1 MGYIE
6 GMDNLEEYA
15 VPIRI
20 RIFAGQVNA
29 AANLGTWCFV
39 SSESLMYSTC
49 IMEKEFLG
57 FLKLGKCLEIMEEHK
72 EDMHRPF
79 IISDPLGLVWM
90 SEYVYL
96 ENKPAMLIILG
107 PMFLSQTSVKHIEKA
122 LRERVSSIHMQRQ
135 MMRTLANVPV
145 IPLTSLNQYGKML
158 HFTLTSEKIQTSDF
172 LYYGEQNSG
181 NNILEQEDKV
191 QTGQPEMNPERILR
205 GEKMILQA
213 IRDGNPAYEEILE
226 RESNYNSGFISMT
239 GDALRD
245 WKNTQLVF
253 NALCSRAAM
262 DGGISVHAAKEIELC
277 ISGEI
282 EKCKTITELKNIAGN
297 MLDEYVKRVRE
308 GQETPLIS
316 KAIQE
321 CCDYIRANVL
331 SSLTVE
337 SIAKELGYTT
347 YYFTKKFS
355 KEMGIKVTDYIKQT
369 RIEYAK
375 IVLITTTKSIQD
387 ISDSLHFGTRN
398 YFSKVFREITGMSPA
413 EFRENAGRKG

>member
-15 VPIRI
+15 VSIRI

-39 SSESLMYSTC
+39 PQAGLIYSTC

-57 FLKLGKCLEIMEEHK
+57 FFKLGKCLEIMEEHK
-72 EDMHRPF
+72 KEMNRPF

-90 SEYVYL
+90 GEYVYQ
-96 ENKPAMLIILG
+96 ENNPTMLIVLG
-107 PMFLSQTSVKHIEKA
+107 PMFLSQTSVKHIENA
-122 LRERVSSIHMQRQ
+122 LRERVSSVHMQRQ
-135 MMRTLANVPV
+135 MMRTLAIVPV
-145 IPLTSLNQYGKML
+145 IPMTSLNQYGKML

-172 LYYGEQNSG
+172 IYYEEKN
-181 NNILEQEDKV
+181 QESLGFDQEEKE
-191 QTGQPEMNPERILR
+191 PLEMNPERIIR

-213 IRDGNPAYEEILE
+213 IRDGNPAYGEILE
-226 RESNYNSGFISMT
+226 KESNYNSGFISMT
-239 GDALRD
+239 GDTLRD

-262 DGGISVHAAKEIELC
+262 EGGVSVHAAKEIELR
-277 ISGEI
+277 ISGDI
-282 EKCKTITELKNIAGN
+282 ENCKTIAELKNIAGS
-297 MLDEYVKRVRE
+297 MIEEYIKRVRE
-308 GQETPLIS
+308 GQESPMIS

-331 SSLTVE
+331 YPLTAE

-347 YYFTKKFS
+347 YYFTKKFN
-355 KEMGIKVTDYIKQT
+355 KEMGIKVTDYIKQA

-375 IVLITTTKSIQD
+375 IMLLTTARSIQD
-387 ISDSLHFGTRN
+387 ISDMLHFGTRN
-398 YFSKVFREITGMSPA
+398 YFSKVFREITGMTPA
-413 EFRENAGRKG
+413 EFRENAGKKG

>member
-39 SSESLMYSTC
+39 PQAGLIYSTC

-57 FLKLGKCLEIMEEHK
+57 FFKLGKCLEIMEEHK
-72 EDMHRPF
+72 KEMNRPF

-90 SEYVYL
+90 GEYVYQ
-96 ENKPAMLIILG
+96 ENNPTMLIVLG
-107 PMFLSQTSVKHIEKA
+107 PMFLSQTSVKHIENA
-122 LRERVSSIHMQRQ
+122 LRERVSSVHMQRQ
-135 MMRTLANVPV
+135 MMRTLAIVPV
-145 IPLTSLNQYGKML
+145 IPMTSLNQYGKML

-172 LYYGEQNSG
+172 IYYEEKN
-181 NNILEQEDKV
+181 QESLGFDQEEKE
-191 QTGQPEMNPERILR
+191 PLEMNPERIIR

-213 IRDGNPAYEEILE
+213 IRDGNPAYGEILE
-226 RESNYNSGFISMT
+226 KESNYNSGFISMT
-239 GDALRD
+239 GDTLRD

-262 DGGISVHAAKEIELC
+262 EGGVSVHAAKEIELR
-277 ISGEI
+277 ISGDI
-282 EKCKTITELKNIAGN
+282 ENCKTIAELKNIAGS
-297 MLDEYVKRVRE
+297 MIEEYIKRVRE
-308 GQETPLIS
+308 GQESPMIS

-331 SSLTVE
+331 YPLTAE

-347 YYFTKKFS
+347 YYFTKKFN
-355 KEMGIKVTDYIKQT
+355 KEMGIKVTDYIKQA

-375 IVLITTTKSIQD
+375 IMLLTTARSIQD
-387 ISDSLHFGTRN
+387 ISDMLHFGTRN
-398 YFSKVFREITGMSPA
+398 YFSKVFREITGMTPA
-413 EFRENAGRKG
+413 EFRENAGKKG

>member
-15 VPIRI
+15 VSIRI

-39 SSESLMYSTC
+39 PQAGLIYSTC

-57 FLKLGKCLEIMEEHK
+57 FFKLGKCLEIMEEHK
-72 EDMHRPF
+72 KEMNRPF

-90 SEYVYL
+90 GEYVYQ
-96 ENKPAMLIILG
+96 ENNPTMLIVLG
-107 PMFLSQTSVKHIEKA
+107 PMFLSQTSVKHIENA
-122 LRERVSSIHMQRQ
+122 LRERVSSVYMQRQ
-135 MMRTLANVPV
+135 MMRTLAIVPV
-145 IPLTSLNQYGKML
+145 IPMTSLNQYGKML
-158 HFTLTSEKIQTSDF
+158 HFTLTSEKIQTFDF
-172 LYYGEQNSG
+172 IYYEEKN
-181 NNILEQEDKV
+181 QESLGFDQEEKE
-191 QTGQPEMNPERILR
+191 PLEMNPERIIR

-213 IRDGNPAYEEILE
+213 IRDGNPAYGEILE
-226 RESNYNSGFISMT
+226 KESNYNSGFISMT
-239 GDALRD
+239 GDTLRD

-262 DGGISVHAAKEIELC
+262 EGGVSVHAAKEIELR
-277 ISGEI
+277 ISGDI
-282 EKCKTITELKNIAGN
+282 ENCKTIAELKNIAGS
-297 MLDEYVKRVRE
+297 MIEEYIKRVRE
-308 GQETPLIS
+308 GQESPMIS

-331 SSLTVE
+331 YPLTAE

-347 YYFTKKFS
+347 YYFTKKFN
-355 KEMGIKVTDYIKQT
+355 KEMGIKVTDYIKQA

-375 IVLITTTKSIQD
+375 IMLLTTARSIQD
-387 ISDSLHFGTRN
+387 ISDMLHFGTRN
-398 YFSKVFREITGMSPA
+398 YFSKVFREITGMTPA
-413 EFRENAGRKG
+413 EFRENAGKKG

>member
-39 SSESLMYSTC
+39 PQAGLIYSTC

-57 FLKLGKCLEIMEEHK
+57 FFKLGKCLEIMEEHK
-72 EDMHRPF
+72 EEMNRPF

-90 SEYVYL
+90 GEYVYQ
-96 ENKPAMLIILG
+96 ENNPTMLIVLG
-107 PMFLSQTSVKHIEKA
+107 PMFLSQTSVKHIENA
-122 LRERVSSIHMQRQ
+122 LRERVSSVHMQRQ
-135 MMRTLANVPV
+135 MMRTLAIVPV
-145 IPLTSLNQYGKML
+145 IPMTSLNQYGKML
-158 HFTLTSEKIQTSDF
+158 HFSLTSEKIQTSDF
-172 LYYGEQNSG
+172 IYYEEKNPESLGFD
-181 NNILEQEDKV
+181 QEEKE
-191 QTGQPEMNPERILR
+191 PLEMNPERILR

-213 IRDGNPAYEEILE
+213 IRDGNPAYGEILE
-226 RESNYNSGFISMT
+226 KESNYNSGFISMT
-239 GDALRD
+239 GDTLRD

-262 DGGISVHAAKEIELC
+262 EGGVSVHAAKEIELR
-277 ISGEI
+277 ISGDI
-282 EKCKTITELKNIAGN
+282 ENCKTIAELKNIAGS
-297 MLDEYVKRVRE
+297 MIEEYIKCVRE
-308 GQETPLIS
+308 GQESPMIS
-316 KAIQE
+316 KATQE

-331 SSLTVE
+331 YPLTAE

-347 YYFTKKFS
+347 YYFTKKFN
-355 KEMGIKVTDYIKQT
+355 KEMGIKVTDYIKQA

-375 IVLITTTKSIQD
+375 IMLLTTARSIQD
-387 ISDSLHFGTRN
+387 ISDMLHFGTRN
-398 YFSKVFREITGMSPA
+398 YFSKVFREITGMTPA
-413 EFRENAGRKG
+413 EFRENAGKKG

>member
-39 SSESLMYSTC
+39 PQAGLIYSTC

-57 FLKLGKCLEIMEEHK
+57 FFKLGKCLEIMEEHK
-72 EDMHRPF
+72 KEMNRPF

-90 SEYVYL
+90 GEYVYQ
-96 ENKPAMLIILG
+96 ENNPTMLIVLG
-107 PMFLSQTSVKHIEKA
+107 PMFLSQTSVKHIENA
-122 LRERVSSIHMQRQ
+122 LRERVSSVHMQRQ
-135 MMRTLANVPV
+135 MMRTLAIVPV
-145 IPLTSLNQYGKML
+145 IPMTSLNQYGKML

-172 LYYGEQNSG
+172 IYYEEKN
-181 NNILEQEDKV
+181 QESLGFDQEEKE
-191 QTGQPEMNPERILR
+191 PLEMNLERIIR

-213 IRDGNPAYEEILE
+213 IRDGNPAYGEILE
-226 RESNYNSGFISMT
+226 KESNYNSGFISMT
-239 GDALRD
+239 GDTLRD

-262 DGGISVHAAKEIELC
+262 EGGVSVHAAKEIELR
-277 ISGEI
+277 ISGDI
-282 EKCKTITELKNIAGN
+282 ENCKTIAELKNIAGS
-297 MLDEYVKRVRE
+297 MIEEYIKRVRE
-308 GQETPLIS
+308 GQESPMIS

-331 SSLTVE
+331 YPLTAE

-347 YYFTKKFS
+347 YYFTKKFN
-355 KEMGIKVTDYIKQT
+355 KEMGIKVTDYIKQA

-375 IVLITTTKSIQD
+375 IMLLTTARSIQD
-387 ISDSLHFGTRN
+387 ISDMLHFGTRN
-398 YFSKVFREITGMSPA
+398 YFSKVFREITGMTPA
-413 EFRENAGRKG
+413 EFRENAGKKG